1 MILADHHRRTVGTAH
16 KVDVH
21 HIPAQGIACA
31 NGKGCRQQKARHSH
45 PQPYLPEMCQPAQ
58 SHQQQTNKGC
68 IVCVK
73 IQPRPRLG
81 ADPHGPAIQQTGQ
94 GFRSLAQQQ
103 IQRPGHRD
111 KPRKSGAKAQQKHGL
126 HQPENRH
133 AGQHCI
139 NADAEAPQ
147 HQNRKGSRRS
157 TDPDAHRLGQAAA
170 DMSQDALQY
179 SGLFLPGRVRC
190 KERMQVTGKLRT
202 GQCTQHSGK
211 RQFKADIT
219 HGIAVA
225 SGHQD
230 ARRRQ

>member
-1 MILADHHRRTVGTAH
+1 MARAAVSRT
-16 KVDVH
+16 
-21 HIPAQGIACA
+21 
-31 NGKGCRQQKARHSH
+31 RHSH

-58 SHQQQTNKGC
+58 SHQQQTDKGC

-81 ADPHGPAIQQTGQ
+81 ADPHGPAVQQAGQ

-111 KPRKSGAKAQQKHGL
+111 QPRKGSTKAQKHHGFD
-126 HQPENRH
+126 HPKH
-133 AGQHCI
+133 CCAGQHCI

-147 HQNRKGSRRS
+147 HQNRKGSCRS

-190 KERMQVTGKLRT
+190 KECMQVTGKLRT

-211 RQFKADIT
+211 RQLKADIT

-225 SGHQD
+225 GGHQD
-230 ARRRQ
+230 ACRRQ